1 MRRIVHAILFVALG
15 VVIGKWCQYTGVAYL
30 AGTLGFEGASLI
42 GLAPF
47 VVALLLLKAR
57 YPRHF
62 AFRQR
67 D

>member
-1 MRRIVHAILFVALG
+1 MRRSVHAILFVALG
-15 VVIGKWCQYTGVAYL
+15 VVIGKWCQYTAVAYL
-30 AGTLGFEGASLI
+30 AGWLGFEAASLI

-47 VVALLLLKAR
+47 VAALLVLTAHH
-57 YPRHF
+57 PRHF